1 MNSKTMFALLDDK
14 EISALADVALKNL
27 FMVQFRLGF
36 ADPVSVQPEWI
47 NYGSSVVD
55 TAAHRALAKEAAD
68 QSMVLLKNDRKSLP
82 LKHKANMKLA
92 VMGREALATSNMQ
105 GNYFGTAPYLIS
117 PAKGIGAYATVTSDD
132 GSDIAKSVSK
142 VADADAVVL
151 VVGLQSEG
159 AKPTDEAEGLDRGSL
174 ILPGNQDDFVK
185 QVAAAAAKK
194 KIPVAVVVMGGGP
207 VDVSAIKANPDV
219 NAIMWCGYPGQSGGD
234 AIADVIFGKVNP
246 SGKLSMTWYPEEL
259 TKQVAI
265 TDMGMRPNQKTGNP
279 GRTYRFY
286 TGTPVFKFGEGLSYS
301 SFDSKVVAAPANIL
315 LEQFPQDLTLSSL
328 TKISLATVQVRTTNP
343 SERDGSES
351 VLLFLASP
359 NAGTHGEPIQSL
371 VAFDK
376 VHVVAGSSVLT
387 SLDVKAHHFA
397 LASATGERS
406 AANGVWKLWVGH
418 DGKDRAVD
426 ISVTDASVKFV

>member
-1 MNSKTMFALLDDK
+1 
-14 EISALADVALKNL
+14 
-27 FMVQFRLGF
+27 
-36 ADPVSVQPEWI
+36 
-47 NYGSSVVD
+47 
-55 TAAHRALAKEAAD
+55 
-68 QSMVLLKNDRKSLP
+68 
-82 LKHKANMKLA
+82 
-92 VMGREALATSNMQ
+92 
-105 GNYFGTAPYLIS
+105 LIS
-117 PAKGIGAYATVTSDD
+117 PAKGIGTYATVASDD
-132 GSDIAKSVSK
+132 GSDIANSVSK

-159 AKPTDEAEGLDRGSL
+159 VRPSDEAEGKDRGSL
-174 ILPGNQDDFVK
+174 LLPGNQDDFVK

-219 NAIMWCGYPGQSGGD
+219 SAIMWCGYPGQSGGD

-259 TKQVAI
+259 TKQVTI
-265 TDMGMRPNQKTGNP
+265 KDMGMRPNQKTGNP

-301 SFDSKVVAAPANIL
+301 SFDSKVVAAPTNIL
-315 LEQFPQDLTLSSL
+315 LEQFPRDLTLSSL
-328 TKISLATVQVRTTNP
+328 SKTSLATVQVKTTNP
-343 SERDGSES
+343 STRDGSES

-359 NAGTHGEPIQSL
+359 SAGTNGEPIQSL

-376 VHVVAGSSVLT
+376 IHVGAGSSVLT
-387 SLDVKAHHFA
+387 SLNIKAHHFA

-406 AANGVWKLWVGH
+406 AAIGVWKLWVGH

-426 ISVTDASVKFV
+426 ITVTDAVVKVV